1 MATGTRVLW
10 LAAVA
15 ACSGALVQPTALRHV
30 IAASNARESSRGI
43 GMMAKK
49 GGKSKKG
56 KQPKKQSGFAW
67 AASFENP
74 PDQNATLME
83 LAELM
88 TNSYRARTGKP
99 LHRSLDGAENLPKA
113 LWKAPVAALVIMS
126 EEGEEVAEEGA
137 AGVVC
142 RYANQAACEAF
153 GFPAKDGYKSVI
165 DQPTELAASSG
176 ADKYESGYSKKL
188 TRSGATGED
197 APSGFQLSDAQRWR
211 LEKASV
217 VEGKLVMQ
225 PVGYAYAW
233 EEWIDEVDGYV
244 CKPGGL
250 RAKPEISAEDL
261 ATMIED
267 QGAEVRRLKEEDGMT
282 NSDPAV
288 KAAVAELLR
297 LKALQ
302 EA

>member
-1 MATGTRVLW
+1 
-10 LAAVA
+10 
-15 ACSGALVQPTALRHV
+15 
-30 IAASNARESSRGI
+30 
-43 GMMAKK
+43 MMAKK

-197 APSGFQLSDAQRWR
+197 APSVSSSAMRSAGGWRRPPSSRVSLSCSLSATLTHGRNGLTRWMVTC
-211 LEKASV
+211 ASP
-217 VEGKLVMQ
+217 EGCGRSLK
-225 PVGYAYAW
+225 
-233 EEWIDEVDGYV
+233 
-244 CKPGGL
+244 
-250 RAKPEISAEDL
+250 SARKTSPL
-261 ATMIED
+261 
-267 QGAEVRRLKEEDGMT
+267 
-282 NSDPAV
+282 
-288 KAAVAELLR
+288 
-297 LKALQ
+297 
-302 EA
+302 